1 MRDLE
6 LFVQLVGYTI
16 AFASP
21 FVAMVVFGMASF

>member
-6 LFVQLVGYTI
+6 LFMELVTYTV

-21 FVAMVVFGMASF
+21 FVAMVCFGMATF